1 MAAETNMRDVTF
13 SAPAAKSDRRS
24 AHMGVSPGK
33 IISAVLLL
41 VIFVVWEMSV
51 RAGLMPPF
59 LLPAPSRLLVQF
71 GNDVTSPAVLRE
83 MLVTITEIA
92 CGFAAGAI
100 VGIALGAVIAL
111 VPMIEEI
118 VWPYIITLQ
127 TIPKVAVAPL
137 LIIWF
142 GFGIESKI
150 LIVALICFFPI
161 LVNAV
166 AGFKSTDSRQVL
178 LMESMDATKWQIFR
192 TVRLPNA
199 VPFLIAGFQIA
210 VVLAVIGAVIG
221 EFLGAS
227 AGLGALLV
235 IRQANM
241 DVTGVFSVLVMLSII
256 GLSMNLGVGLLSR
269 KVAFWSDTSVKL

>member
-1 MAAETNMRDVTF
+1 MNRLFYFKLWFIPT
-13 SAPAAKSDRRS
+13 
-24 AHMGVSPGK
+24 
-33 IISAVLLL
+33 L
-41 VIFVVWEMSV
+41 
-51 RAGLMPPF
+51 F
-59 LLPAPSRLLVQF
+59 LFVQF
-71 GNDVTSPAVLRE
+71 ANDVVSQSVLRE
-83 MLVTITEIA
+83 ALITVTEIV
-92 CGFAAGAI
+92 CGFAAGAM

-118 VWPYIITLQ
+118 IWPYIITLQ
-127 TIPKVAVAPL
+127 TIPKVAVVPL

-178 LMESMDATKWQIFR
+178 LMESMDATKWQIFKM
-192 TVRLPNA
+192 VRLPNA

-210 VVLAVIGAVIG
+210 VVLSVIGAVIG

-241 DVTGVFSVLVMLSII
+241 DVTGVFSVLAMLSII
-256 GLSMNLGVGLLSR
+256 GLAMNLGVGLLSR
-269 KVAFWSDTSVKL
+269 RVAFWADTGVRL

>member
-1 MAAETNMRDVTF
+1 MVGEGDLHNATF
-13 SAPAAKSDRRS
+13 SAPVEQAGAGRAIKFGIGPLLS
-24 AHMGVSPGK
+24 V
-33 IISAVLLL
+33 VLLL
-41 VIFVVWEMSV
+41 AILVLWELSV
-51 RAGLMPPF
+51 RAEFIPSF
-59 LLPAPSRLLVQF
+59 LLPAPSRLLLQF
-71 GNDVTSPAVLRE
+71 ASDVVSPSVLRE
-83 MLVTITEIA
+83 ALVTIVEIF

-100 VGIALGAVIAL
+100 VGIGLGAVIAL
-111 VPMIEEI
+111 VPIIEEI
-118 VWPYIITLQ
+118 IWPYIITLQ

-166 AGFKSTDSRQVL
+166 AGFKSTDSRQIL
-178 LMESMDATKWQIFR
+178 LMESMDATKWQVFQM
-192 TVRLPNA
+192 VRLPNA

-210 VVLAVIGAVIG
+210 VVLSVIGAVIG
-221 EFLGAS
+221 EFLGSS

-241 DVTGVFSVLVMLSII
+241 DVTGVFSVLAMLSII
-256 GLSMNLGVGLLSR
+256 GLAMNLGVGLLAR
-269 KVAFWSDTSVKL
+269 RVAFWADTSVRL

>member
-1 MAAETNMRDVTF
+1 MAVETNLRDVTF
-13 SAPAAKSDRRS
+13 SAPAAKSSRRTGRI
-24 AHMGVSPGK
+24 GVSAGK
-33 IISAVLLL
+33 IISAVLLV
-41 VIFVVWEMSV
+41 VILVVWEMSV

-71 GNDVTSPAVLRE
+71 GSDVTSAAVLRE

-100 VGIALGAVIAL
+100 VGIALGAAIAL

-118 VWPYIITLQ
+118 VWPYVITLQ

-166 AGFKSTDSRQVL
+166 AGFKSTDSRQIL
-178 LMESMDATKWQIFR
+178 LMESMDATRWQIFR
-192 TVRLPNA
+192 MVRLSNA
-199 VPFLIAGFQIA
+199 VPFLIAGFRIA
-210 VVLAVIGAVIG
+210 VVLSVIGAVIG

-227 AGLGALLV
+227 SGLGALLV

-256 GLSMNLGVGLLSR
+256 GLSMNVGVGLLSR
-269 KVAFWSDTSVKL
+269 KVAFWSETSVKL

>member
-1 MAAETNMRDVTF
+1 MAIETNMRDVTF
-13 SAPAAKSDRRS
+13 SAPPSKATSGTRRIGIS
-24 AHMGVSPGK
+24 TGK
-33 IISAVLLL
+33 IISAGLLL
-41 VIFVVWEMSV
+41 VILSVWEMSV

-59 LLPAPSRLLVQF
+59 LLPAPSRLVEQF
-71 GNDVTSPAVLRE
+71 GSDVTSAAVLRE
-83 MLVTITEIA
+83 MLVTITEIV

-111 VPMIEEI
+111 IPMVEEI

-166 AGFKSTDSRQVL
+166 AGFKSTDSRQIL
-178 LMESMDATKWQIFR
+178 LMESMDATKWQIFQM
-192 TVRLPNA
+192 VRLPNA

-210 VVLAVIGAVIG
+210 VVLSVIGAVIG

-227 AGLGALLV
+227 NGLGALLV